1 MKRDMANNSEK
12 VISAIVLK
20 YYKSPVKNDPQV
32 QRFLCARCLK
42 MQNRTGGGYLD
53 EMGRPKQIC
62 EDCAV
67 ERFKND
73 HGYKT
78 FKEAYARRRRI
89 FDVGYLFNEIILDT
103 LLIEKKIQ
111 DINEYK
117 NADEVF
123 IRASKLYSHIF
134 KTDDKIKLEEI
145 DSQKKIEDIF
155 RKKLVTVD
163 IEKIFQD
170 L

>member
-1 MKRDMANNSEK
+1 MVNNSEN

-20 YYKSPVKNDPQV
+20 YYKSPEKNDPQI

-42 MQNRTGGGYLD
+42 IQNRTGGGYMD

-62 EDCAV
+62 EDCPV

-123 IRASKLYSHIF
+123 IRESKLYSHIF

>member
-1 MKRDMANNSEK
+1 MDE
-12 VISAIVLK
+12 
-20 YYKSPVKNDPQV
+20 
-32 QRFLCARCLK
+32 
-42 MQNRTGGGYLD
+42 TGKLW
-53 EMGRPKQIC
+53 QIC

-73 HGYKT
+73 YGFKT
-78 FKEAYARRRRI
+78 LKAAHARRRRI

-103 LLIEKKIQ
+103 LLNEKKIK
-111 DINEYK
+111 DIKEYQ

-123 IRASKLYSHIF
+123 VRAGKLYSHIF
-134 KTDDKIKLEEI
+134 KVDEKIKLEEI

-155 RKKLVTVD
+155 RKKLATVD